1 MLDMIQV
8 ETHSS
13 IRLAL
18 EKVIYIDPFRLS
30 GTPHD
35 ADIILIT
42 HDHFDH
48 LSPDDIRKAMKA
60 ETILVCPRSV
70 TGADQLGL
78 TVLKVG
84 TQETFTVGG
93 ITIET
98 VPAYNKLK
106 PFHPKAK
113 GWVGYVIESAAH
125 GRIYVAGDTDL
136 TPEAQQVRCQIAM
149 LPIGG
154 TYTTDAKQAAKLAN
168 AIRPDYV
175 IPVHYG
181 SVAGRPEDAD
191 VFASLVDDPIEVVRK
206 IERF

>member
-42 HDHFDH
+42 HDA
-48 LSPDDIRKAMKA
+48 IRRM
-60 ETILVCPRSV
+60 TCLP
-70 TGADQLGL
+70 ADQLGL
-78 TVLKVG
+78 TVQKVG

-191 VFASLVDDPIEVVRK
+191 VFASLVDDGIEVVRK

>member
-48 LSPDDIRKAMKA
+48 LSPDDIRKAMKE
-60 ETILVCPRSV
+60 ETVLVCPRSV
-70 TGADQLGL
+70 TGADGLGL
-78 TVLKVG
+78 TVQKVG

-93 ITIET
+93 ITIKT
-98 VPAYNKLK
+98 VPAYNKRK
-106 PFHPKAK
+106 PFHPRSK

-125 GRIYVAGDTDL
+125 GRIYVAGDTDM
-136 TPEAQQVRCQIAM
+136 TPEAQQVPCQIAM

-175 IPVHYG
+175 IPIHYG